1 MPFMRNL
8 RKGIIELKYKDTMIE
23 VNLNKYG
30 AVINTE
36 QLGEQCYNDIMS
48 ANPNEK
54 QVLVRMK
61 EIVSMTTTRAKQI
74 FGRIYKE
81 IGEEKFTKNIVLDVT
96 DGVYI
101 IIEMGLEEILKDMSR
116 NIENPDSFQKDG
128 EKKVRV

>member
-1 MPFMRNL
+1 MV
-8 RKGIIELKYKDTMIE
+8 E

-48 ANPNEK
+48 ANPNEN

-61 EIVSMTTTRAKQI
+61 DIVSMTTTRAKQI
-74 FGRIYKE
+74 FGRIYRE
-81 IGEEKFTKNIVLDVT
+81 IGEEKFTNNIVLDVT

-101 IIEMGLEEILKDMSR
+101 IIEMGLEEILKDISK
-116 NIENPDSFQKDG
+116 NIENPNSLHKDG
-128 EKKVRV
+128 EKKGKV

>member
-1 MPFMRNL
+1 MPYTRSL
-8 RKGIIELKYKDTMIE
+8 RKGIIELKSRDTMVE

-48 ANPNEK
+48 ANPNEN

-61 EIVSMTTTRAKQI
+61 DIVSMTTTRAKQI
-74 FGRIYKE
+74 FGRIYRE
-81 IGEEKFTKNIVLDVT
+81 IGEEMFTKNIVLDVS

-101 IIEMGLEEILKDMSR
+101 IIEMGLEEILKDKGKYIK
-116 NIENPDSFQKDG
+116 NQDSCHKDD
-128 EKKVRV
+128 ET

>member
-1 MPFMRNL
+1 MA
-8 RKGIIELKYKDTMIE
+8 E

-30 AVINTE
+30 TVINTE

-48 ANPNEK
+48 ANPNEN

-61 EIVSMTTTRAKQI
+61 DIVSMTTTRAKQI

-81 IGEEKFTKNIVLDVT
+81 IGEEKFTKNIVLDVS

-101 IIEMGLEEILKDMSR
+101 IIEMGLEEILKDMSKI
-116 NIENPDSFQKDG
+116 IENSELLQKVG
-128 EKKVRV
+128 EKKGRI

>member
-1 MPFMRNL
+1 MV
-8 RKGIIELKYKDTMIE
+8 E

-48 ANPNEK
+48 ANPNENH
-54 QVLVRMK
+54 VLVRMK
-61 EIVSMTTTRAKQI
+61 DIVSMTTTRAKQI

-81 IGEEKFTKNIVLDVT
+81 IGEEKFTNNIVLDVT

-101 IIEMGLEEILKDMSR
+101 IIEMGLEEILKDMSK
-116 NIENPDSFQKDG
+116 NIENSDALHKNSENKG
-128 EKKVRV
+128 KV